1 MLRQSRDM
9 HAAVFVFVDMERF
22 FPFLCFLGGYL
33 VLSEVVLSCELL
45 VHLGVIP
52 STYFLINEYIC
63 VCTRACG
70 YSFIFFVLKI
80 LQIN

>member
-1 MLRQSRDM
+1 MLQQSRDT

-45 VHLGVIP
+45 VHLGVFP
-52 STYFLINEYIC
+52 FTYFLINEYMC
-63 VCTRACG
+63 VHMCVWLQF
-70 YSFIFFVLKI
+70 YFFCAQNLT
-80 LQIN
+80 N